1 MKTTRTLFLALLTG
15 AALTAAAV
23 SSADA
28 EMAATAAHRA
38 SYVLSLKSAKSGSG
52 IADVSGRM
60 VFEIVDACD
69 GWTVNQK
76 LELRI
81 LSNESPEL
89 VTETSYTSWESKD
102 GLKFRFDSRTTR
114 NGALAEQFRGS
125 AELVDL
131 KKGGEATYTVPEARK
146 LALPPGTLFPTAH
159 TEAIIERAE
168 AGETFDYRTLF
179 DGSSGDSPFGVSAV
193 MRPAEG
199 DDRADDPILAKL
211 ATPKS
216 WRVKLAF
223 FPQASKEA
231 DPDYEIAV
239 RLYQNGVVRDMV
251 MEYSNFS
258 LKAVL
263 DKAEALAKPKC

>member
-1 MKTTRTLFLALLTG
+1 MKSPRKAFLMLLA
-15 AALTAAAV
+15 AALSVAPTL
-23 SSADA
+23 SSAGA
-28 EMAATAAHRA
+28 ELTAAHRA
-38 SYVLSLKSAKSGSG
+38 SYVLTLKSTKSGSG
-52 IADVSGRM
+52 IADVKGRM
-60 VFEIVDACD
+60 LFEIVDACD

-81 LSNESPEL
+81 LSNEAPEL

-114 NGALAEQFRGS
+114 NGDLAEQFRGS

-146 LALPPGTLFPTAH
+146 LKLPAGTLFPTAH
-159 TEAIIERAE
+159 TEAVIRRAA

-179 DGSSGDSPFGVSAV
+179 DGSSADSPFGVSAV
-193 MRPAEG
+193 MRPVEG
-199 DDRADDPILAKL
+199 EAASADPALAKL
-211 ATPKS
+211 VTPKA
-216 WRVKLAF
+216 WRAKLAF

-231 DPDYEIAV
+231 NPDYEISV
-239 RLYQNGVVRDMV
+239 LLYENGVVRDMILD
-251 MEYSNFS
+251 YSNFM
-258 LKAVL
+258 LEATL